1 LCDLVVAASDRRYG
15 MNFTELGLTPG
26 VGTTRIVT
34 DLVGYHLAAELLFA
48 GRFHRGD
55 ELARRGLFN
64 VAVDSADVLSSAF
77 DLARQISTKPRK
89 VLEMTKAAMAL
100 GRRTA
105 LLEAMSREHLMHQ
118 VCHNLPETVASIE
131 SNYLQVVLKHIR
143 KNVIGLDGKTIDTS
157 RSMLEMGASS
167 LDVVEIVSASMRE
180 LKIKIAR
187 TRLASL
193 NNIDELVDLFYEVK
207 QSAG

>member
-1 LCDLVVAASDRRYG
+1 
-15 MNFTELGLTPG
+15 
-26 VGTTRIVT
+26 
-34 DLVGYHLAAELLFA
+34 
-48 GRFHRGD
+48 
-55 ELARRGLFN
+55 
-64 VAVDSADVLSSAF
+64 
-77 DLARQISTKPRK
+77 
-89 VLEMTKAAMAL
+89 
-100 GRRTA
+100 
-105 LLEAMSREHLMHQ
+105 MSRDEI
-118 VCHNLPETVASIE
+118 T
-131 SNYLQVVLKHIR
+131 QVVLKHIR

-193 NNIDELVDLFYEVK
+193 NNIDELVDLFHEVK